1 MSDEPEHTPS
11 QGALLR
17 PFLDRD
23 GGDPGGRNG
32 HRNGGR
38 PDHGHPDHGSEPA
51 APPAAAG
58 TPFGPLRPFVV
69 TAGRTASADT
79 LPVETQVIATS
90 RGETAAETLSFE
102 YRDIVTLC
110 IEPIAVA
117 EIAARLSLHL
127 GVTRVLIGDLQDQG
141 MVTTHAPESDAA
153 DDVETIMRVIHGLR
167 QLG

>member
-11 QGALLR
+11 RGALLR
-17 PFLDRD
+17 PFLDRA

-32 HRNGGR
+32 HRNGGG
-38 PDHGHPDHGSEPA
+38 PDHGERPA

-69 TAGRTASADT
+69 TAGRTASAEA

-127 GVTRVLIGDLQDQG
+127 GVTRVLVGDLQDQG
-141 MVTTHAPESDAA
+141 MVTTHAPDSDAA